1 VKNAPS
7 MIPMQSKECRLPPG
21 PSVTCVGMPSFTE
34 NTPKGQQSMT
44 QQQAEDIADFLLE
57 QK

>member
-1 VKNAPS
+1 
-7 MIPMQSKECRLPPG
+7 
-21 PSVTCVGMPSFTE
+21 MPSFIE
-34 NTPKGQQSMT
+34 NTPQGQQSMT